1 VVISAKANVEVDSA
15 IEVAEV
21 QGGAHREAA
30 APQEVEEE
38 EECVVVLRQVPRS

>member
-1 VVISAKANVEVDSA
+1 MVIFAKATVKVVSA

-30 APQEVEEE
+30 APQEVVE